1 MKRIEKQTALPQLA
15 HITQTCSDSYLLGFS
30 KSWFQAEIEGYKQS
44 HSQQSPS
51 IGPSYKSNF
60 VEEDFMMIYN
70 GSK

>member
-51 IGPSYKSNF
+51 IGLF
-60 VEEDFMMIYN
+60 L
-70 GSK
+70 